1 MTGLLDG
8 QAAFITG
15 GAQGIGLA
23 VAEAMVAEGARVCI
37 ADVQPDIEAIAA
49 KLGRGALG
57 LRLDVTD
64 AAATDKAVE
73 VAVRQMGRID
83 IAVPNAGILLLKT
96 GTDMTPDEFRRV
108 LEVNLT
114 GSFITTRAIARH
126 MMADGKGGRIIMTS
140 SLFGLRG
147 GRENAAYSAS
157 KFGMIGMMQSFAAEL
172 AQHGILVN
180 CVCPGQMDTQMMR
193 QLFRDRAQIRGI
205 SEAEVAAG
213 LTSRIPVG
221 HLGPLDH
228 LAGTYVYLASR
239 LSRYVTGQSIVVD
252 GGWQIG

>member
-1 MTGLLDG
+1 MAKLLEG

-23 VAEAMVAEGARVCI
+23 VARAMVAEGARVCI
-37 ADVQPDIEAIAA
+37 ADVQQDTETTAA
-49 KLGRGALG
+49 TLGADALG

-64 AAATDKAVE
+64 AVATDKAIE
-73 VAVRQMGRID
+73 TAARRFGRID

-96 GTDMTPDEFRRV
+96 GTDMTPEEFRRV
-108 LEVNLT
+108 LDVNLT
-114 GSFITTRAIARH
+114 GAFITTRALGHH
-126 MMADGKGGRIIMTS
+126 MMTDGKGGRIIMTS
-140 SLFGLRG
+140 SLFGIRG

-172 AQHGILVN
+172 APHGILVN
-180 CVCPGQMDTQMMR
+180 CVCPGQMDTQMIR
-193 QLFRDRAQIRGI
+193 QLFRERAQLRGI

-221 HLGPLDH
+221 HLGPMDH
-228 LAGTYVYLASR
+228 LAGTYLYLASD
-239 LSRYVTGQSIVVD
+239 LSRYVTGQSIIVD
-252 GGWQIG
+252 GGWQVG